1 MYVSLSSVCVYVS
14 MYVCV
19 CVTSTAGIGMNAWFT
34 PTDMSVRLVCH
45 VPRDQNH
52 SPYGPTYSPYIYKK
66 PVRSFLSY
74 ICISSLRKAE
84 KRRPRIWICYLSAPV
99 WTFFKLISTVACRPI
114 SNANTHNFDNVRYT
128 LFLSV
133 YSSDIFIFHLDS
145 KGIRANPLFF
155 IIVLFNILQSHEL
168 KKDIQ

>member
-1 MYVSLSSVCVYVS
+1 MYVSLSSVYAY
-14 MYVCV
+14 MYLGV

-34 PTDMSVRLVCH
+34 PTDMLVRLVCH

-52 SPYGPTYSPYIYKK
+52 SPYGQTCSPYIYKK

-74 ICISSLRKAE
+74 ICISSLQKAE
-84 KRRPRIWICYLSAPV
+84 KRWPRIWICYLSAPV

-114 SNANTHNFDNVRYT
+114 SNAHTHKFYNVRCT
-128 LFLSV
+128 LFHSV
-133 YSSDIFIFHLDS
+133 YSSDIFIFHLDTM
-145 KGIRANPLFF
+145 GITANLPFF
-155 IIVLFNILQSHEL
+155 IIVLFTILQSHEL